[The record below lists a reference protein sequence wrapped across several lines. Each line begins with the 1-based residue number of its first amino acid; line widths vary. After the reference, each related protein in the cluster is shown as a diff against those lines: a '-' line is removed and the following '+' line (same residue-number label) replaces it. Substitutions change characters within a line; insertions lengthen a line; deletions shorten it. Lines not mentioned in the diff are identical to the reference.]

1 MLLDD
6 LYKIHRKGFLKQR
19 VFKEAFDIQAYPLIF
34 DRDHLTSARPDNGDS
49 TYKKLIETFDFKFI
63 DQSIISFILN
73 SYQKALNTFAIRKD
87 IDTPDIHFD
96 GDHSNSFIKI
106 YKYPT
111 QYFKNGYSSI
121 DRKLGITYL
130 GIQNQLLFDSNGSYT
145 KQIIRFQLN
154 DGLNGERFKYM
165 EMGIIFRNNEI
176 TIEYPK
182 EMLLSKKT
190 YSSDFFD
197 ADFQK
202 LLNDAIFNGMY
213 RYTFRNILKNVTG
226 LDIPYTEYSS
236 LFVKLIDEIHDW
248 QNDNDDRYIHLVDF
262 IESLSNELEVDE
274 YIELIKDH
282 MVVVD
287 MMTI

>member
-6 LYKIHRKGFLKQR
+6 LYKIHKKGFLKQR
-19 VFKEAFDIQAYPLIF
+19 SFKEAFDIQTYPLIF
-34 DRDHLTSARPDNGDS
+34 ERDHLTSSRPENDGS

-63 DQSIISFILN
+63 DQSIISFILS
-73 SYQKALNTFAIRKD
+73 SYQKALNTFAVRTD
-87 IDTPDIHFD
+87 IDAPEINFD
-96 GDHSNSFIKI
+96 GNQSDSFIKI

-111 QYFKNGYSSI
+111 QYFKGGYGSLF
-121 DRKLGITYL
+121 RKLNITYL

-145 KQIIRFQLN
+145 KQVIRFQVIDKMN
-154 DGLNGERFKYM
+154 EQNFKYM
-165 EMGIIFRNNEI
+165 TMGIIFRNNEI

-182 EMLLSKKT
+182 ECLLSDKT

-197 ADFQK
+197 DNFK
-202 LLNDAIFNGMY
+202 KILNDAIFNGMY
-213 RYTFRNILKNVTG
+213 RYTFRNILQNMTG
-226 LDIPYTEYSS
+226 LDIPYTEHSP
-236 LFVKLIDEIHDW
+236 LFAKLIGEVHDW
-248 QNDNDDRYIHLVDF
+248 QDYNYDKYIELVGF

-274 YIELIKDH
+274 YIKLIKDH